1 MIPTAND
8 TKTFPVRKTKSKVKI
23 LLLSLEMGRHCD
35 KVKNDYEST
44 LSNCPVK
51 SWLSK
56 YTVSGTRRHNMM
68 VALMLNRW
76 SQGLERW
83 LDIALS
89 RPAQI
94 TSWPCYDCVWSC
106 PSKHDGTNTVPHLY
120 HFLPVCTGSTGY
132 RCTVQKRYC
141 FSIGFDYCPVPFIRY
156 WTILFS
162 YKHPIQRHNSTSV
175 LVLPTKYIF
184 SVKAKFCTYCQ

>member
-1 MIPTAND
+1 MKCECFCRKCCTMIPTAND

-35 KVKNDYEST
+35 KVQNDYEST

-106 PSKHDGTNTVPHLY
+106 CVLVWVRGFVCFMVVSFPQMPTTSKHL
-120 HFLPVCTGSTGY
+120 C
-132 RCTVQKRYC
+132 
-141 FSIGFDYCPVPFIRY
+141 
-156 WTILFS
+156 
-162 YKHPIQRHNSTSV
+162 
-175 LVLPTKYIF
+175 
-184 SVKAKFCTYCQ
+184 